1 MRVSPDRV
9 DGICRR
15 TYVRLVRTLVLWCP
29 DWPVVAAATA
39 AGVAATAPMA
49 VVAANRLVAT
59 SAVAR
64 AEGVRR
70 GMRRREAQGKCPEL
84 VVFDDDP
91 VRDARLFEAVAA
103 AVEELA
109 VGVEIV
115 RPGVVAAPA
124 RGPAGYFGGE
134 EAAAERLVDQ
144 VADRAGVESQVGVAE
159 GIFAATLAAR

>member
-1 MRVSPDRV
+1 MRVSPERV
-9 DGICRR
+9 DGVCRR

-29 DWPVVAAATA
+29 DWPVVAAASA
-39 AGVAATAPMA
+39 AGVAVTAPMA

-91 VRDARLFEAVAA
+91 VRDARLFEAGAG
-103 AVEELA
+103 A
-109 VGVEIV
+109 VG
-115 RPGVVAAPA
+115 GVAGGGGIGRA
-124 RGPAGYFGGE
+124 RGGGGPP
-134 EAAAERLVDQ
+134 RGPGGGL
-144 VADRAGVESQVGVAE
+144 GG
-159 GIFAATLAAR
+159 GG